1 MESSIETLKS
11 NATSICFVSAWVQAG
26 RDPNA
31 DGLIKYALE
40 FLFNLY
46 LMLFVVS
53 PL

>member
-1 MESSIETLKS
+1 MLQV
-11 NATSICFVSAWVQAG
+11 FAWVQAG

-31 DGLIKYALE
+31 DGPMKYALE